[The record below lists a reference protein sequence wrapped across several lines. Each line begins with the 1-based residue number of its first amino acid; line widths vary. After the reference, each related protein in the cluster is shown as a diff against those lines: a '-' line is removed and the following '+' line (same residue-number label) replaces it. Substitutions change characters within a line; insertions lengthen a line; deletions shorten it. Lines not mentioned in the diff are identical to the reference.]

1 MLKVEGRGST
11 RSGEQARTRRML
23 VITEFALSLVLMT
36 AATLLLR
43 SFWDLLNVP
52 LGFNPQNVMAV
63 RTRLP
68 DPNDPRP
75 ISTELLG
82 ERHHFYAKCFAAAE
96 RFRESKK
103 SPSGDTASIP
113 LDESLRNLKLIS
125 EGQFLFTLE
134 GDIRND
140 EPPVAERSSVTP
152 EYFHLLEFRYSAA
165 ACSTTP
171 TTIRP
176 RKSR

>member
-1 MLKVEGRGST
+1 
-11 RSGEQARTRRML
+11 
-23 VITEFALSLVLMT
+23 MT

-43 SFWDLLNVP
+43 TFWDLLNVP

-68 DPNDPRP
+68 DPNDPKADLYGTP
-75 ISTELLG
+75 
-82 ERHHFYAKCFAAAE
+82 A
-96 RFRESKK
+96 REA
-103 SPSGDTASIP
+103 PFLREVLRRGRTLPGVEEVALGDTASIP

-134 GDIRND
+134 GDIQND

-152 EYFHLLEFRYSAA
+152 EYFHLLGIPLLRGRLFSDSHHHPSPPLP
-165 ACSTTP
+165 STTDAL
-171 TTIRP
+171 
-176 RKSR
+176 S